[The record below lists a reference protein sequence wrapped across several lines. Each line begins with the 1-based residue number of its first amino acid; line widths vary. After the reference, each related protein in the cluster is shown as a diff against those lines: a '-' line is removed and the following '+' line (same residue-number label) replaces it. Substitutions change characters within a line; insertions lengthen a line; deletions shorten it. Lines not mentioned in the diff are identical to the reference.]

1 VSGSSATLEALE
13 LSFRQDLNGDRII
26 GMPTPPPGTFTLT
39 SGADTFVG
47 SAGGNI
53 VYGTAATLNAGD
65 SLTGG
70 SGNNLLQL
78 IGSGYFDLSQL
89 AKFTGFNASSS
100 TMPQTLLPRLL
111 STTSRSRW
119 MQQGICRSM

>member
-1 VSGSSATLEALE
+1 
-13 LSFRQDLNGDRII
+13 
-26 GMPTPPPGTFTLT
+26 MPTPPPGTFTLT

-100 TMPQTLLPRLL
+100 TMPQTLLPLLL